1 MLSAGNKTNTTRQRT
16 THMAK
21 KSYNAGEN
29 NPRYKDGRYH
39 AKKMT
44 IRLPDE
50 VDEKLTRLATA
61 ANVSKNE
68 LIVRLITAVKD
79 GE

>member
-1 MLSAGNKTNTTRQRT
+1 MV
-16 THMAK
+16 K
-21 KSYNAGEN
+21 KSYNAGEQ

-44 IRLPDE
+44 IRLPDD

-61 ANVSKNE
+61 AGVSKNE
-68 LIVRLITAVKD
+68 LIVRLITAVSED
-79 GE
+79 DNEQRTG

>member
-1 MLSAGNKTNTTRQRT
+1 MV
-16 THMAK
+16 K
-21 KSYNAGEN
+21 KSYNAGEQ

-44 IRLPDE
+44 IRLPVE
-50 VDEKLTRLATA
+50 TDEKLTRLATA

-68 LIVRLITAVKD
+68 IIVRLITAVSED
-79 GE
+79 DFEMALNERFSRY

>member
-1 MLSAGNKTNTTRQRT
+1 MD
-16 THMAK
+16 K

-29 NPRYKDGRYH
+29 NPRYKDGRYN

-44 IRLPDE
+44 IRLPDD
-50 VDEKLTRLATA
+50 VDEKLCRLATA

-68 LIVRLITAVKD
+68 LIVQLITAVRD

>member
-1 MLSAGNKTNTTRQRT
+1 
-16 THMAK
+16 MAK

-44 IRLPDE
+44 IRLPDD

-68 LIVRLITAVKD
+68 LIVRLITAVSED
-79 GE
+79 YND

>member
-1 MLSAGNKTNTTRQRT
+1 
-16 THMAK
+16 MAK
-21 KSYNAGEN
+21 KSYNAGEA

-50 VDEKLTRLATA
+50 IDAKLTRLATA

-68 LIVRLITAVKD
+68 LIVRLITAVSED
-79 GE
+79 DNE

>member
-1 MLSAGNKTNTTRQRT
+1 
-16 THMAK
+16 MAK
-21 KSYNAGEN
+21 KSYNAGEQ

-50 VDEKLTRLATA
+50 IDAKLTRLATA
-61 ANVSKNE
+61 ASVSKNE
-68 LIVRLITAVKD
+68 LIVRLITAEDKYND
-79 GE
+79 NMGNPD

>member
-1 MLSAGNKTNTTRQRT
+1 
-16 THMAK
+16 
-21 KSYNAGEN
+21 
-29 NPRYKDGRYH
+29 
-39 AKKMT
+39 
-44 IRLPDE
+44 
-50 VDEKLTRLATA
+50 LATA